1 MKSFRHQLFD
11 FVTAPEK
18 RTMVLDATS
27 AFFEVAKLDEPVL
40 RPAPKGIVEEKEH
53 GISMKA
59 MIYCFILGLLVY
71 AYAYQTWN
79 FKLEDIT

>member
-1 MKSFRHQLFD
+1 MKSFRHQLND

-18 RTMVLDATS
+18 RVKLVDSTLE
-27 AFFEVAKLDEPVL
+27 FFGVDKEDEHVL
-40 RPAPKGIVEEKEH
+40 RPAPKELVEEKEH
-53 GISMKA
+53 GLSMKA
-59 MIYCFILGLLVY
+59 LVYCFMLGLLVY